1 MVSYAGEPILLLCIR
16 YGCDVLDAL
25 GCILCAVPVGNQP
38 VDQPCGFLG
47 RHAVFHYPSSC
58 HKTRKVFAVVFSLA
72 VIILYNIARYIS
84 IGIVDKNIVR
94 YMCKIYIAHYNGGV
108 VY

>member
-1 MVSYAGEPILLLCIR
+1 MYLMHSVASSALCPWAISQS
-16 YGCDVLDAL
+16 
-25 GCILCAVPVGNQP
+25 IN
-38 VDQPCGFLG
+38 

-94 YMCKIYIAHYNGGV
+94 YMYKMYIAHYNGGV